1 MLKLNAMKRFF
12 KWMAVGV
19 FIFFVAVI
27 GLGFW
32 LRHQYPPE
40 RIRRMAGDW
49 LGARLGR
56 QVEIADAKLSLLRG
70 VELNGIRISE
80 APAFSAGTF
89 IEARRVRVLPRI
101 LPLLSHQII
110 VRSIEVERPR
120 ATVRRSGEGLFNF
133 SDLLSTGTVSETSGL
148 TPRGPL
154 ASAKGSW
161 STFLISRA
169 TLSEGEITY
178 VEEARSLTVVL
189 HSLDAR
195 ISGFSFTNPFGLKVK
210 TDLNV
215 RQGHSSWK
223 GPLSFQARVSP
234 LGDKRI
240 TFENVHLGLGDSS
253 LELAG
258 FLTPL
263 PVPHANVSLKLI
275 SLAASDVAPFFSL
288 PEPIKDLRLA
298 GQWTIQISSS
308 RVVAD
313 GSFDAQSAS
322 IGFSGSLKFETDGA
336 LHHMRLTPKSF
347 RLEECPLAP
356 NTSGEGPLSGQWD
369 MVASRTQWKI
379 RGDMAANGAVIAYGG
394 WLNKPSASPLTLT
407 ASFEKNGTNVPPTV
421 TADLRAPVLNIT
433 PGGPW
438 PKDLHLSGK
447 MGLTGELQG
456 SLSDLAF
463 DVSADGQSLDTAYG
477 SSFRKPTERALTLS
491 AAGRLKK
498 KRDIELSVAT
508 IRAAASAFEVRGN
521 VTDLMNTRSLN
532 LDVKGTVSDL
542 AQVGTILPPVTEYQ
556 LRGQTTIDA
565 SVNGPAENP
574 SVEGR
579 IQLSNAAATP
589 VPGVTLSEV
598 TGKIRF
604 DRDTA
609 EIESFSGK
617 TFGSPFTLK
626 GRIDHFDRPT
636 IALDGRWD
644 RMEVEKLLNVFSPA
658 TSPVP
663 TNPASTLPTKNAS
676 PSPAPI
682 AQTTGVFRIGEIVHP
697 HYVGHDFQFKWAFA
711 NAGPNLS
718 VLSGTA
724 TVTAATGEIK
734 DVPVAKKINKLLNRE
749 GSDIAYK
756 KLAGQ
761 FIVTQGV
768 AEIPS
773 FVLNSDQ
780 TDFSA
785 HGRIRLGDMES
796 DLRLMLKL
804 PPGSVRGSV
813 GNWITA
819 DDGRP
824 TIEATLKGPLRDPK
838 VKVDYSD
845 TVRRAAKDI
854 LNKTLGGWKGK
865 PDRPPA
871 TAP

>member
-1 MLKLNAMKRFF
+1 MKRFF

-19 FIFFVAVI
+19 LFFFVALI
-27 GLGFW
+27 GFGFW
-32 LRHQYPPE
+32 LRHQYPTE
-40 RIRRMAGDW
+40 RIRGLASDW

-56 QVEIADAKLSLLRG
+56 QVEIADAKLSLLHG

-89 IEARRVRVLPRI
+89 VEVGRVRVLPRLI
-101 LPLLSHQII
+101 PLLSHQII
-110 VRSIEVERPR
+110 FRSIDVERPR
-120 ATVRRSGEGLFNF
+120 ATVRRSAEGRFNF
-133 SDLLSTGTVSETSGL
+133 FDLLSTGTVSETSGL
-148 TPRGPL
+148 SPRGSLP
-154 ASAKGSW
+154 SAKGSW

-178 VEEARSLTVVL
+178 VEEALSLTVVL

-195 ISGFSFTNPFGLKVK
+195 VSGFSFTDPFGLKVK

-215 RQGHSSWK
+215 RKGNSSWN

-234 LGDKRI
+234 LGDKPI
-240 TFENVHLGLGDSS
+240 TLENVHLGLGDSS
-253 LELAG
+253 LEMAG
-258 FLTPL
+258 ILTPL

-275 SLAASDVAPFFSL
+275 SLAASDIAPFLTL

-298 GQWTIQISSS
+298 GQWTIETSSS

-313 GSFDAQSAS
+313 GSFDAQSA
-322 IGFSGSLKFETDGA
+322 ILGFSGSLKFETDGA
-336 LHHMRLTPKSF
+336 LHHLNLSPKSF
-347 RLEECPLAP
+347 RLEDSPLAP
-356 NTSGEGPLSGQWD
+356 DISGSGPFTGQWKVD
-369 MVASRTQWKI
+369 IASAHWKI
-379 RGDMAANGAVIAYGG
+379 AGEMAADGAVLSYGG
-394 WLNKPSASPLTLT
+394 WLEKPTGAPFTLT
-407 ASFEKNGTNVPPTV
+407 A
-421 TADLRAPVLNIT
+421 TAQGRGGKDPVIALDFRTPEMNIS

-447 MGLTGELQG
+447 MGLTGEVQG
-456 SLSDLAF
+456 PMTDLAF

-477 SSFRKPTERALTLS
+477 SSFRKPTASALTFS
-491 AAGRLKK
+491 AVGRLKK
-498 KRDIELSVAT
+498 KRDIELSAAM
-508 IRAAASAFEVRGN
+508 IRAAASAFEVRGD
-521 VTDLMNTRSLN
+521 VTDLMHTRSLN
-532 LDVKGTVSDL
+532 LDVKGTISDL
-542 AQVGTILPPVTEYQ
+542 AQVGTFIPPLSEYR

-565 SVNGPAENP
+565 SINGPAENP
-574 SVEGR
+574 AVEGR
-579 IQLSNAAATP
+579 IHLSNATVTP
-589 VPGVTLSEV
+589 VPGVTLSEM

-609 EIESFSGK
+609 DIESFSGK
-617 TFGSPFTLK
+617 AFGSPFTLK
-626 GRIDHFDRPT
+626 GRIDHFARPT

-644 RMEVEKLLNVFSPA
+644 RLEVEKLLNVFSPTTA
-658 TSPVP
+658 PAP
-663 TNPASTLPTKNAS
+663 TNPASTLPTKNA
-676 PSPAPI
+676 PPAPAPI

-697 HYVGHDFQFKWAFA
+697 HYVGRDFQFKWDFT

-724 TVTAATGEIK
+724 SVTAATGEIK

-768 AEIPS
+768 AKIPS

-785 HGRIRLGDMES
+785 QGHIRLGDMES

-865 PDRPPA
+865 PERPDMERIFKKQ
-871 TAP
+871 